1 MKTFKILLSAVLITV
16 LTFGISTS
24 YAQNCKDENGNTK
37 KGGIALTRDD
47 ENGNHNTPTAAM
59 SLPKFKG
66 GSKGLYRYIYKNQQY
81 PQNLKNKGVSGQAQ
95 VSMMVKADSTIT
107 DVQLFK
113 TSGYKEMDDEAIR
126 LMKNSPKWIPAKQDC
141 QCIDMRTV
149 VTVPF
154 DPTRK

>member
-1 MKTFKILLSAVLITV
+1 MKTFKILLSAVLVAV
-16 LTFGISTS
+16 LTFCVSTS
-24 YAQNCKDENGNTK
+24 YAQNCKDENGYPK

-66 GSKGLYRYIYKNQQY
+66 GSKALYRYIYKNQQY
-81 PQNLKNKGVSGQAQ
+81 PQNLKNKGISGQAQ
-95 VSMMVKADSTIT
+95 VSMMVHADSTIT
-107 DVQLFK
+107 DVELFK

-126 LMKNSPKWIPAKQDC
+126 LMKNSPKWVPAKQDC